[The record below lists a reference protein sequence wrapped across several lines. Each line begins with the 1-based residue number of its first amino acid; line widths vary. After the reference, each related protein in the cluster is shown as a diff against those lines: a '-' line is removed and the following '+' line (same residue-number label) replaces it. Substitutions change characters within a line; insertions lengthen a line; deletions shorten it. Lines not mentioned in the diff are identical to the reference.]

1 VAVPF
6 VKPKSTVS
14 QIGSVDCVV
23 GKGGES
29 RQYLMHGYP
38 TSVTEW
44 MKRGMQKEQQNIVA

>member
-1 VAVPF
+1 VPF

-29 RQYLMHGYP
+29 RQMHGHP